1 MIITNFS
8 MIIPVWVVHQVC
20 LIKHVVYI
28 LDMYSKKL
36 RSCTYIFQISF
47 QQSAIFVKGLILDVW
62 QASKYASNMS
72 WCTFDFIKYIS
83 RQNNLRQSLT
93 TMKKLFD
100 MVAQMLQ
107 TQSLFT
113 VCGPSKSYLYSVL
126 FYLYS
131 MLS

>member
-8 MIIPVWVVHQVC
+8 MIIPFWVVHQVC

>member
-1 MIITNFS
+1 
-8 MIIPVWVVHQVC
+8 
-20 LIKHVVYI
+20 
-28 LDMYSKKL
+28 
-36 RSCTYIFQISF
+36 
-47 QQSAIFVKGLILDVW
+47 
-62 QASKYASNMS
+62 
-72 WCTFDFIKYIS
+72 
-83 RQNNLRQSLT
+83 
-93 TMKKLFD
+93 MKKLFD

>member
-47 QQSAIFVKGLILDVW
+47 QPSAIFVKGLILDVW
-62 QASKYASNMS
+62 QASKYASNIS